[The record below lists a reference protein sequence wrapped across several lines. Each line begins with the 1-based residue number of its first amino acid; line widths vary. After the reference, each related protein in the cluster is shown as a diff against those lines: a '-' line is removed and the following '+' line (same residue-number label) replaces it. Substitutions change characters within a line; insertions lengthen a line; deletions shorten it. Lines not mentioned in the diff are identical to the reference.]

1 MPIPTPLFTLSVY
14 LEEGQVKSIHTF
26 RDPAS
31 AQHRRLISQLLRRA
45 LASLAPEIEPSLV
58 AFVDATHSRN

>member
-14 LEEGQVKSIHTF
+14 LEEGQIKSIHTF

-45 LASLAPEIEPSLV
+45 LASLAPEIDPSLV
-58 AFVDATHSRN
+58 AFVDAHGSHP